1 MADKSPGAGRYKLLA
16 RSWDR
21 MEGNSRVRYH
31 EGDEVDLTDAEARR
45 LAGSRHLKS
54 AVKVDTSPKAEE
66 AKPEQAEESAGES
79 DSAEQ
84 ESSTSS
90 RRSSRSSSSSE
101 GSDKK

>member
-54 AVKVDTSPKAEE
+54 AVKVDTSKEAPKE
-66 AKPEQAEESAGES
+66 EESAGES

-90 RRSSRSSSSSE
+90 RRSSRSSSSSSSE